1 MSFLL
6 YSESDELALLI
17 CSLLILNTLLEPSRT
32 KFLAWYLT
40 VQRAAI
46 NAVGVQKMPI
56 FP

>member
-1 MSFLL
+1 MSILL

-17 CSLLILNTLLEPSRT
+17 CSLLILNTFLEPSRT